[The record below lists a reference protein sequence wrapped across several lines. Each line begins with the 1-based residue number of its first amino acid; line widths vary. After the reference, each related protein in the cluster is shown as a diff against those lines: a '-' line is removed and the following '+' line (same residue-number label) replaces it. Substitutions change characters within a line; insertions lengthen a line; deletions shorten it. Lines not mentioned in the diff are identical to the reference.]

1 MVELDTVRYATVVT
15 ELLCWLR
22 ETDWNAA
29 AARVRSWDEATWQQV
44 PRALYLHTLV
54 PWVVPILEQQPAL
67 AAALP
72 DGLRTHLAQ
81 LHAWGV
87 ERSRLQRAE
96 LQAIL
101 EVTADAQ
108 VPLLPLKGAVT
119 AHQLYPTPDFR
130 QMADL
135 DLLVQPDAWPAV
147 SACMARLG
155 YVEKERNWKNRT
167 YTKPGWAQHVPWTWH
182 PDNARLVDVGV
193 HAAEGMEWLAAD
205 FTAALWT
212 RAVPGELL
220 GVPCRLPDPVTHFIF
235 TTVHAAA
242 HIIQGPPRLV
252 WLQDTAFFARYVGD
266 RRLWPEAQAWLD
278 RLDAR
283 LTAPALAMA
292 EAIFPG
298 SVPAAAL
305 AGLQSRLP
313 PVLHAWLA
321 TQLDPVPLTDFMHW
335 RSVRERLRW
344 TATSREWLRLV
355 WYEGF
360 PHRWRL
366 ADHYPSL
373 AASRWWFLAY
383 GPYAVA
389 SLRELAHL
397 ARTRF
402 QPSHGKIANDPRH

>member
-1 MVELDTVRYATVVT
+1 MVELDAARYTAVVT
-15 ELLCWLR
+15 ELTCWLR
-22 ETDWNAA
+22 ATDWDAA
-29 AARVRSWDEATWQQV
+29 VARVCTWDEMTWQQV

-54 PWVVPILEQQPAL
+54 PWLAPLLTQQPAL

-72 DGLRTHLAQ
+72 DWLRTHLAQ
-81 LHAWGV
+81 LHAWGI
-87 ERSRLQRAE
+87 ERSQLQRTE

-101 EVTADAQ
+101 EAAADAR

-119 AHQLYPTPDFR
+119 AHQLYPAPDFR

-135 DLLVQPDAWPAV
+135 DLLVPPGAWPAV

-167 YTKPGWAQHVPWTWH
+167 YTKPGWAQRVPWTWH

-193 HAAEGMEWLAAD
+193 HAAEGMEWLAVD
-205 FTAALWT
+205 FTSALW
-212 RAVPGELL
+212 AGALPGELL
-220 GVPCRLPDPVTHFIF
+220 GVRCRLPDPVTHFVF

-252 WLQDTAFFARYVGD
+252 WLQDTGYFARFVQDHG
-266 RRLWPEAQAWLD
+266 LWPQAQTWLD

-292 EAIFPG
+292 EALFPG
-298 SVPAAAL
+298 SVPLDDL
-305 AGLQSRLP
+305 ARLKARLP
-313 PVLHAWLA
+313 GVLQTWLA
-321 TQLDPVPLTDFMHW
+321 TQLDPVPLTDFVHW
-335 RSVRERLRW
+335 RSVRERLHW
-344 TATSREWLRLV
+344 TATPREWLRLV

-366 ADHYPSL
+366 ADHYPEL
-373 AASRWWFLAY
+373 AASPWWFLAY
-383 GPYAVA
+383 APYTVA

-397 ARTRF
+397 AKALSPAQRKDL
-402 QPSHGKIANDPRH
+402 G

>member
-1 MVELDTVRYATVVT
+1 MVELEPIPYATAAA
-15 ELLCWLR
+15 ELTRWLR
-22 ETDWNAA
+22 ESDWDAA
-29 AARVRSWDEATWQQV
+29 AARVHRWDDATWQQV
-44 PRALYLHTLV
+44 PRVLYLHTLV
-54 PWVVPILEQQPAL
+54 PWVVPILDQQPAL

-72 DGLRTHLAQ
+72 GWLRSHLAQ
-81 LHAWGV
+81 LHAWGA

-96 LQAIL
+96 LAAIL
-101 EVTADAQ
+101 EAAADAQ
-108 VPLLPLKGAVT
+108 VRLLPLKGAVT
-119 AHQLYPTPDFR
+119 AHQLYPTPDYR

-167 YTKPGWAQHVPWTWH
+167 YTKPGWAQRVPWTWH
-182 PDNARLVDVGV
+182 PDNARLVDIGV
-193 HAAEGMEWLAAD
+193 QAAEGMEWLAAD
-205 FTAALWT
+205 FTADLWNH
-212 RAVPGELL
+212 AVAGELL
-220 GVPCRLPDPVTHFIF
+220 GIPCRLPDPVTHFIF

-252 WLQDTAFFARYVGD
+252 WLQDTAYFAQRVQHRGE
-266 RRLWPEAQAWLD
+266 WPQAQAWLT

-283 LTAPALAMA
+283 LTVPALAMA

-298 SVPAAAL
+298 SVPPADL
-305 AGLQSRLP
+305 VQLNQRLP
-313 PVLHAWLA
+313 PALRSWLA
-321 TQLDPVPLTDFMHW
+321 TQLDPVPLTDFVHW

-344 TATSREWLRLV
+344 TVTTAEWLRLA

-366 ADHYPSL
+366 ADHYPGL

-389 SLRELAHL
+389 SARELAHL

-402 QPSHGKIANDPRH
+402 QPSQGKIADDPRH